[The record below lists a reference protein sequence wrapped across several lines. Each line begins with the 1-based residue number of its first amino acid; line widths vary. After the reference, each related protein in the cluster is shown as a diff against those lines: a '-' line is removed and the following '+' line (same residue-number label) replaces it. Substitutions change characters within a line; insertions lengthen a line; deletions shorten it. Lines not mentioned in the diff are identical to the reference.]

1 MQVSLASTKGVH
13 PLHDENPGV
22 PMSIEVL
29 ADWMRATIVSV
40 ECSGEK
46 KGVIVIGLSISTGLC
61 KPSHAHVTDD
71 GEKERKDDEQERG

>member
-61 KPSHAHVTDD
+61 LT
-71 GEKERKDDEQERG
+71 